1 MVACEGTESMIF
13 LKTLSP
19 PLTLREYK
27 GIAIAAITTHHHP
40 NTNTNIESSLCCAR
54 YTRQFLTTSGPTRG
68 VNCAEYA
75 VYHLCVRGVLSEA
88 NMRKQAGRLWCKQT
102 LTMCILFSPAFWSEW
117 ARFHIDMMLRGLVG
131 WHNAFRHFFIILVLN
146 KSEAVIMNLLPTRP
160 KTFPSNTKHANTTTI
175 IVRAAPAGAADF
187 VRHGSQKEMVG
198 NSLSARRRWSS
209 FGSQS
214 SDVDF
219 SAKLSELEALDEE
232 LNGGGVAEEG
242 TETKATEA
250 HLERGDAN
258 EGETKGD
265 TKGERKEGEEKGA
278 DAATRT
284 CMVQTHVGRR
294 QEEGV

>member
-1 MVACEGTESMIF
+1 M
-13 LKTLSP
+13 
-19 PLTLREYK
+19 
-27 GIAIAAITTHHHP
+27 
-40 NTNTNIESSLCCAR
+40 
-54 YTRQFLTTSGPTRG
+54 
-68 VNCAEYA
+68 
-75 VYHLCVRGVLSEA
+75 LSEA

-160 KTFPSNTKHANTTTI
+160 KTFPSNTKHANTTKI
-175 IVRAAPAGAADF
+175 IVRAAPAGAANF
-187 VRHGSQKEMVG
+187 VRHGSKREMVG

-219 SAKLSELEALDEE
+219 SARLSELEAMDEE
-232 LNGGGVAEEG
+232 LNGGGGVAEEG

-250 HLERGDAN
+250 HLEGGEAK
-258 EGETKGD
+258 EGETKGE
-265 TKGERKEGEEKGA
+265 TKGERKEGGEKGA

-284 CMVQTHVGRR
+284 CMVQTHVGRQ